1 MTLAASLC
9 VCRASIVMTAP
20 ARSVNAFS
28 SSRTAGISL
37 DFASTAT
44 WPRNRTGAVR
54 QGRDQ
59 VRGLPVPVFRAA
71 DGLAV
76 NRDHQPSAGPR
87 RPGVQ
92 PGAEDMVE
100 PVGAD
105 QGERA
110 PEGDSSARPR
120 AAPSP
125 VSTSALASAIHYP
138 IAANDL
144 DLAVTAAMPTASRP
158 AS

>member
-44 WPRNRTGAVR
+44 WPRNA
-54 QGRDQ
+54 
-59 VRGLPVPVFRAA
+59 PVPCARAA
-71 DGLAV
+71 TRCGAF
-76 NRDHQPSAGPR
+76 PSLSFAPR
-87 RPGVQ
+87 TALPSTAITSRP
-92 PGAEDMVE
+92 
-100 PVGAD
+100 PV
-105 QGERA
+105 RA
-110 PEGDSSARPR
+110 ALVCSQAPRTWSSLSALTRANARRKVDSSARPR